1 MTKRRSRAADSPA
14 TPTLTTT
21 TDAHHDTGSVD
32 SIRLHRPQDG
42 YAAPT
47 ALARAVA
54 QAKALLGANGYGI
67 AAKCL
72 DCGHPIVKPASLA
85 RMRGG
90 KCHARA
96 IKANAEVDR

>member
-1 MTKRRSRAADSPA
+1 MRKRSSPAAADRA
-14 TPTLTTT
+14 TTRDNTTAGHHT
-21 TDAHHDTGSVD
+21 ADTDKS
-32 SIRLHRPQDG
+32 SRLHRPQDG
-42 YAAPT
+42 YAAPS

-54 QAKALLGANGYGI
+54 QAKALLEDSGYGI

-96 IKANAEVDR
+96 TKANAAAVAE

>member
-1 MTKRRSRAADSPA
+1 MPKRSSPA
-14 TPTLTTT
+14 VADRATSRLNTT
-21 TDAHHDTGSVD
+21 TDTHHSTGSVN
-32 SIRLHRPQDG
+32 SSRLHRPQDG
-42 YAAPT
+42 FAAPT

-54 QAKALLGANGYGI
+54 QAKALLEGDGYGI
-67 AAKCL
+67 AAKCI

>member
-1 MTKRRSRAADSPA
+1 MARIRRNRPGNPGAATS
-14 TPTLTTT
+14 TTT
-21 TDAHHDTGSVD
+21 TVATAD

-54 QAKALLGANGYGI
+54 QAKALLEANGYGI
-67 AAKCL
+67 AAKCI

-96 IKANAEVDR
+96 VKANAEAVAE